1 MQLNE
6 GRRARAVGLW
16 CAPCVH
22 RECTCDDL
30 AFDRSRYGPRKTCRA
45 VRKMAVP
52 CASKRRWPQIV
63 GPRSSR
69 RRQRSIDRIAV
80 SVERISSGK
89 ISLTLSAAGRSLQNS
104 FSIALDGFANLCA
117 YRCPTKRR
125 RTRRRSLRTETVL
138 RLRSHI
144 VAKAAAA
151 LPFIRPC
158 DWSCMSVTE
167 QGPSYLTKSE
177 NLGTSRIAGR
187 A

>member
-1 MQLNE
+1 LE
-6 GRRARAVGLW
+6 
-16 CAPCVH
+16 H
-22 RECTCDDL
+22 
-30 AFDRSRYGPRKTCRA
+30 
-45 VRKMAVP
+45 
-52 CASKRRWPQIV
+52 
-63 GPRSSR
+63 
-69 RRQRSIDRIAV
+69 
-80 SVERISSGK
+80 ISCEK
-89 ISLTLSAAGRSLQNS
+89 LSLTLPAAERSLQNS
-104 FSIALDGFANLCA
+104 LSTALDGFANLCA

-125 RTRRRSLRTETVL
+125 KTRRRSLRTETVL

-158 DWSCMSVTE
+158 DWSRMSVTE

>member
-1 MQLNE
+1 
-6 GRRARAVGLW
+6 
-16 CAPCVH
+16 
-22 RECTCDDL
+22 
-30 AFDRSRYGPRKTCRA
+30 
-45 VRKMAVP
+45 
-52 CASKRRWPQIV
+52 
-63 GPRSSR
+63 
-69 RRQRSIDRIAV
+69 V
-80 SVERISSGK
+80 SLKRISSEK
-89 ISLTLSAAGRSLQNS
+89 KSLALSAAERSSQNS
-104 FSIALDGFANLCA
+104 LSTALDGFANLCA

-125 RTRRRSLRTETVL
+125 QTRWRSLRTEAVL
-138 RLRSHI
+138 RSRSHI